1 MAASLLGFKATIVM
15 RLLVAKATTEPDR
28 RGWELGKLQCHQ
40 GHCSYHTSVIFI
52 EKQSLDDWKTLVNV
66 RSSEKVDLT
75 I

>member
-15 RLLVAKATTEPDR
+15 RLLVPKTMTEPGR

-40 GHCSYHTSVIFI
+40 SHCSYQALVIFI
-52 EKQSLDDWKTLVNV
+52 EKQSLDGWKPLVNV
-66 RSSEKVDLT
+66 WSSEKVDLT

>member
-1 MAASLLGFKATIVM
+1 MASSLLGFKATIVM

-40 GHCSYHTSVIFI
+40 GHFSYQASVIFI
-52 EKQSLDDWKTLVNV
+52 EKQSLDGWKPLVNV